1 MNNKLKDT
9 MLMKTNAHFVN
20 NPGWGI
26 SFMIDGH
33 KFHAKEG
40 SDLCDLVRS
49 MVMGSVDSIKKAI
62 DIRGYEEN
70 TVYNRCNELY
80 VKRNSGTAIFDQS
93 NLFEAVKKSTKDT
106 STKITKK
113 MVGESKM
120 AELKQQKKEIKTEN
134 PSAKV
139 INVNIAQEL
148 SKLETPKQKVEV
160 IREVVSKP
168 SVVEELLGKK
178 DENKSK
184 KSNKEVVNIAER
196 LKESEKKVNKP
207 ISEEESIYMQY
218 MNKLKELKVE
228 KLSRDEARRYKV
240 RTESPLFNKSHSTF
254 LKMYEEWKE
263 KQMTK
268 LNEDTIE
275 SVFKKYESKLL
286 ELHIDK
292 LKRDDARKMHINY
305 SKYTAGN
312 YGMFLDLYAK
322 WKAKNS

>member
-1 MNNKLKDT
+1 MGKLRDT

-49 MVMGSVDSIKKAI
+49 MVMGSVESIKKAI

-70 TVYNRCNELY
+70 IVYNRCNELY
-80 VKRNSGTAIFDQS
+80 TKRSSGTAIFDQS

-113 MVGESKM
+113 MVGETKM

-148 SKLETPKQKVEV
+148 SKLETPRQKVEV
-160 IREVVSKP
+160 VREVVSSP
-168 SVVEELLGKK
+168 SVVETLLDRKPKVNPVKIKVEKPAVDIMKK
-178 DENKSK
+178 
-184 KSNKEVVNIAER
+184 
-196 LKESEKKVNKP
+196 LKESVAKTEPV
-207 ISEEESIYMQY
+207 SEEETIYMQY
-218 MNKLKELKVE
+218 MNKLKELNAE

-240 RTESPLFNKSHSTF
+240 KTESPLFKKSHSTF

-286 ELHIDK
+286 ELQVEK

-305 SKYTAGN
+305 AKYTAGN